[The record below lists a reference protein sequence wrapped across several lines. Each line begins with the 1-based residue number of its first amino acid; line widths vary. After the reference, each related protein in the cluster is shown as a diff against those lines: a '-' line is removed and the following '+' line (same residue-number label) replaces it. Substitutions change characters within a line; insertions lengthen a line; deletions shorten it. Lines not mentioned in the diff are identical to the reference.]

1 VPPFNAIVEL
11 AGHVVSKVAWRPAI
25 GLRDVPEIHDES
37 TRSEK
42 YRELWPRCVSTKQ
55 QNGLRN
61 NVFKIALRESSS
73 QGSAIVMKK
82 KRRRPNSAD
91 IRVGESIRAHRLI
104 VGMSQSDLA
113 RKLGVSFQQVQKYE
127 KGMNRVGAG
136 LLPQIAET
144 FDIPIGAL
152 FDANAE
158 TSGRKGT
165 GTVPAKLIPDR
176 NTLELLNAFGGIAH
190 RKVRY
195 SLVDLVNAIAKA
207 TSKSPKAAPKT
218 RK

>member
-1 VPPFNAIVEL
+1 
-11 AGHVVSKVAWRPAI
+11 
-25 GLRDVPEIHDES
+25 
-37 TRSEK
+37 
-42 YRELWPRCVSTKQ
+42 
-55 QNGLRN
+55 
-61 NVFKIALRESSS
+61 
-73 QGSAIVMKK
+73 MKK
-82 KRRRPNSAD
+82 KRRRPNAAD

-136 LLPQIAET
+136 LLPEIAGI

-158 TSGRKGT
+158 TSRKST
-165 GTVPAKLIPDR
+165 GSVPARLIPDR

-190 RKVRY
+190 RKLRY
-195 SLVDLVNAIAKA
+195 SLVDLIDAIAKA
-207 TSKSPKAAPKT
+207 TSKTAKAAPKT